1 MDPMAFPLIVL
12 ALLLPQP
19 ATLLAAP
26 SLRLNN
32 GTDLAA
38 LLAFKAQLS
47 DPLGI
52 LGRNWTTNT
61 SFCHWVGVSCSRRRR
76 RVTTL
81 ALQDMPLQ
89 GVISPYL
96 GNLSFLHVLN
106 LTGTNLTGSIPSD
119 IGRLSRLV
127 ILDLSF
133 NSLSGI
139 IYHTIGN
146 LTKLQALVLGTNEL
160 SGQIPDGIGSLLML
174 RVLDLRRNQLSGPV
188 PPNIFNMSSLVEMV
202 LQANNLTGPIPSNES
217 FILPMLQVISLSRNK
232 FTGRIPSALAACQ
245 HLETLDVGGN
255 LFVDVV
261 PTWLAKLPQLTQLSM
276 ARNSIFGQIAPVLG
290 NLTKLSLLELSF
302 SNLSGQI
309 PVELGKLRQLSF
321 LHLSYNQLTGP
332 FPTFI
337 GNLSKFYFLALE
349 SNMLTGSVPST
360 LGNLRYLS
368 RLDIRM
374 NHLHGNLDFLA
385 SLCNCRQLQILAI
398 STNSF
403 TGILPNYVGNLSKN
417 LLEFTG
423 INNKL
428 TGGLPATLSNLSDL
442 RAISFANNQ
451 LTKEI
456 PDSIMMLENL
466 QALDLSRNRMSGS
479 VSAQIG
485 MLRKIVM
492 LLLND
497 NKFSGCIPY
506 GLANLTMIEYIYLSY
521 NHLSCTIPSILFYL
535 NNLVTLSLSHNSLTG
550 ALPSDLGHMK
560 AIDKIELSSNL
571 LIGSLPSSFG
581 QLAML
586 TYLNL
591 SHNSFQD
598 SIPASFD
605 HLNNLATLD
614 LSSNNL
620 SGTIPKYFAN
630 FTYLINLNLSFNN
643 LQGQIPNGGVF
654 SNLTLQCLMGNV
666 GLCGAPRLGFSPC
679 LDNPHPTHGRHIL
692 KFILPAVT
700 IAAGAL
706 AACLYLM
713 IRKKNKKNPDVTTS
727 SDMADVISHRLLSYH
742 EIARAT
748 ENFNEDTL
756 IGVGSFAKVYKGQL
770 DSGLV
775 VAIKVLNMQVEQAAR
790 SFDAER
796 QVLQM
801 ARHRNLIRILNTCS
815 NFDFRALVLEYMP
828 NGSLAAHLHTGNR
841 NNQLGFV
848 KRLDVMIGV
857 SEAMEYLHHQHH
869 QVVLHCDL
877 KPSNVLFDAE
887 MTAHVADFGIAKL
900 LLGDDNS
907 VVSASMLGTIGY
919 MAPEYASVG
928 KASRKSDVFSFG
940 IMLLEVLCGK
950 RPSDPMFTGELSLRQ
965 WVYQAFPATLID
977 VVDDK
982 LLQDEEINICFDHQ
996 TDISLGTSSTS
1007 MTNNLLVSIFEL
1019 GLMCSS
1025 ESPEQRLAMNDVVA
1039 KLKNIKNGLV
1049 CRCTSNVKSTA

>member
-1 MDPMAFPLIVL
+1 MAFPLILIVL
-12 ALLLPQP
+12 ALLLQQP
-19 ATLLAAP
+19 ATLLVAP
-26 SLRLNN
+26 SLLCNN
-32 GTDLAA
+32 GTDLGA

-61 SFCHWVGVSCSRRRR
+61 SFCHWTGVSCSRRRQ
-76 RVTTL
+76 RVTAL
-81 ALQDMPLQ
+81 ALPDMPLQ

-119 IGRLSRLV
+119 IGRLSRLA

-133 NSLSGI
+133 NSLSGSI
-139 IYHTIGN
+139 CHTIGN
-146 LTKLQALVLGTNEL
+146 LTKLQALVLRTNEL
-160 SGQIPDGIGSLLML
+160 SGNIPDGIGSLLML
-174 RVLDLRRNQLSGPV
+174 QVLDLRRNQLSGPV
-188 PPNIFNMSSLVEMV
+188 PPNIFNMSRLVDMV
-202 LQANNLTGPIPSNES
+202 LGINNLTGPIPSNES
-217 FILPMLQVISLSRNK
+217 FSLPMLRVISLARNK

-255 LFVDVV
+255 LFVDVM
-261 PTWLAKLPQLTQLSM
+261 PTWLAKLPQLTQLSLG
-276 ARNSIFGQIAPVLG
+276 RNGIAGPITPVLG
-290 NLTKLSLLELSF
+290 NLTKLSVLELSF

-309 PVELGKLRQLSF
+309 PVELAKLRQLTY

-337 GNLSKFYFLALE
+337 GNMSELYFLALE

-360 LGNLRYLS
+360 LGNIRNLS

-374 NHLHGNLDFLA
+374 NHLHGDLEFLA
-385 SLCNCRQLQILAI
+385 GLCNCRQLQILAI

-403 TGILPNYVGNLSKN
+403 TGVLPNYVGNLSKN

-456 PDSIMMLENL
+456 PESIMMLENL
-466 QALDLSRNRMSGS
+466 QALDLSRNSMSGS
-479 VSAQIG
+479 IPAQSG

-497 NKFSGCIPY
+497 NKFSGCIPD
-506 GLANLTMIEYIYLSY
+506 GLANLTMLEYIYLSC
-521 NHLSCTIPSILFYL
+521 NLLSSTIPSSLFYL
-535 NNLVTLSLSHNSLTG
+535 NNLVELNLSHNSLTG

-591 SHNSFQD
+591 SHNSFEN
-598 SIPASFD
+598 SIPASF
-605 HLNNLATLD
+605 HSLTSLATLD

-620 SGTIPKYFAN
+620 SGTIPNYFAN
-630 FTYLINLNLSFNN
+630 FTYLINLNLSFNK
-643 LQGQIPNGGVF
+643 LQGQIPTGGVF

-679 LDNPHPTHGRHIL
+679 LNKSHPTHGRHIL
-692 KFILPAVT
+692 KFVVPAVT
-700 IAAGAL
+700 IVVGAF

-713 IRKKNKKNPDVTTS
+713 VRTKNKKQPDAMAS
-727 SDMADVISHRLLSYH
+727 SDMADVISHRLVSYN
-742 EIARAT
+742 EITRAT
-748 ENFNEDTL
+748 ENFSESNL
-756 IGVGSFAKVYKGQL
+756 VGVGTFARVFKGQL
-770 DSGLV
+770 DNGLV
-775 VAIKVLNMQVEQAAR
+775 IAIKVLNMQVEQAVR
-790 SFDAER
+790 SFDAEC
-796 QVLQM
+796 QVLRM

-815 NFDFRALVLEYMP
+815 NMDFRALLLHYMP
-828 NGSLAAHLHTGNR
+828 NDSLAARLHTEYR
-841 NNQLGFV
+841 EPLGFI
-848 KRLDVMIGV
+848 KRLDIMIGV
-857 SEAMEYLHHQHH
+857 SEAIEYLHHHH
-869 QVVLHCDL
+869 YQVVLHCDL
-877 KPSNVLFDAE
+877 KPSNVLFDEE
-887 MTAHVADFGIAKL
+887 MTVHVADFGIAKL

-907 VVSASMLGTIGY
+907 VVSASMPGTIGY
-919 MAPEYASVG
+919 MAPEYALVG

-940 IMLLEVLCGK
+940 IMLLEVFCGK
-950 RPSDPMFTGELSLRQ
+950 RPSDPMFMGELSLRQ
-965 WVYQAFPATLID
+965 WVSQAFPANLID

-982 LLQDEEINICFDHQ
+982 LLQDEQINLCFDHQ
-996 TDISLGTSSTS
+996 TDICLGTFPTS

-1025 ESPEQRLAMNDVVA
+1025 ESPEQRLAMNDVVT
-1039 KLKNIKNGLV
+1039 KLKNIKNGLL
-1049 CRCTSNVKSTA
+1049 CLRIGNAKSTT

>member
-26 SLRLNN
+26 SAHLNN

-61 SFCHWVGVSCSRRRR
+61 SFCHGVGVSCSRSRQ

-81 ALQDMPLQ
+81 ALPDMSLQ

-119 IGRLSRLV
+119 IGRLSRLD

-139 IYHTIGN
+139 ICHNIGN
-146 LTKLQALVLGTNEL
+146 LTKLQALVLSTNEL

-174 RVLDLRRNQLSGPV
+174 QVLDLRRNQLSGPV
-188 PPNIFNMSSLVEMV
+188 PPNIFNMSSLVDMV
-202 LQANNLTGPIPSNES
+202 LQANNRTGPIPSNKS
-217 FILPMLQVISLSRNK
+217 FNLPMLQVISLSRNK

-276 ARNSIFGQIAPVLG
+276 ARNGIFGQIASVLG
-290 NLTKLSLLELSF
+290 NLTKLSVLELSF

-337 GNLSKFYFLALE
+337 GNLSELYFLALE

-466 QALDLSRNRMSGS
+466 QALDLSRNSMSGS

-497 NKFSGCIPY
+497 NKFSGCIPD
-506 GLANLTMIEYIYLSY
+506 GLANLTMLEYIYLSY
-521 NHLSCTIPSILFYL
+521 NHLSCTIPSSLFYL
-535 NNLVTLSLSHNSLTG
+535 NNLVELSLSHNSLTG
-550 ALPSDLGHMK
+550 VLPSDLGHIK
-560 AIDKIELSSNL
+560 AINKIELSSNL
-571 LIGSLPSSFG
+571 LVGSLPSSFG

-614 LSSNNL
+614 LSYNNL
-620 SGTIPKYFAN
+620 SGTIPKYFVN

-654 SNLTLQCLMGNV
+654 SNITLQCLMGNV
-666 GLCGAPRLGFSPC
+666 GLCGAPRLGFSQC
-679 LDNPHPTHGRHIL
+679 LDKSHPTHGRHIL

-706 AACLYLM
+706 AACLYLV
-713 IRKKNKKNPDVTTS
+713 IRKKNKQQSDVTTS

-748 ENFNEDTL
+748 KNFNEDTL
-756 IGVGSFAKVYKGQL
+756 IGAGSFAKVFKGQL
-770 DSGLV
+770 DNGLV
-775 VAIKVLNMQVEQAAR
+775 VAIKVLNMQVEQAVR
-790 SFDAER
+790 SFDAEC
-796 QVLQM
+796 QVLRM

-841 NNQLGFV
+841 DRLGFL

-857 SEAMEYLHHQHH
+857 SEAMEYLHHHH
-869 QVVLHCDL
+869 YQVVLHCDL

-919 MAPEYASVG
+919 MAPEYAFAG

-940 IMLLEVLCGK
+940 IMLLEVFCGK
-950 RPSDPMFTGELSLRQ
+950 RPGDPMFTGELSLRQ
-965 WVYQAFPATLID
+965 WVYQAFPATLVD

-982 LLQDEEINICFDHQ
+982 LLQDEEINLCFDRQ
-996 TDISLGTSSTS
+996 TDISLGTISTGT
-1007 MTNNLLVSIFEL
+1007 TNNLLVSIFEL
-1019 GLMCSS
+1019 GLVCSS
-1025 ESPEQRLAMNDVVA
+1025 ESPEQRPAMNDVVT
-1039 KLKNIKNGLV
+1039 KLKNIRNGLL
-1049 CRCTSNVKSTA
+1049 CLCTSIAKSTR